1 MQFLS
6 SWKQFMG
13 SLSVLMAL
21 LAFGIY
27 GWQTVMGRVRPHPLS
42 WLLFGLLSATGYL
55 VQRDEG
61 AGAGSWVMGAM
72 TVICFLLSGVSVA
85 KGERSFS
92 RQEWGFLVAGCIVFL
107 FYLLTK
113 EPTLAAVL
121 ATVVDALGF
130 GPTFT
135 RGWRYPHKDSVT
147 SFALNSAKYVPSL
160 FAMGVV
166 SIATCI
172 YPVSL
177 VIMNA
182 AVAVVLVLRRR
193 AAARGRPLGSTV

>member
-1 MQFLS
+1 MLVLS
-6 SWKQFMG
+6 NWKQLMG

-27 GWQTVMGRVRPHPLS
+27 GWQTVVGRVRPHPLS
-42 WLLFGLLSATGYL
+42 WVLFGLLSATGYL

-61 AGAGSWVMGAM
+61 AGAGSWVMGVM
-72 TVICFLLSGVSVA
+72 TIICFLLCGISVA

-92 RQEWGFLVAGCIVFL
+92 GQEWTFLVAGCVVFL
-107 FYLLTK
+107 LYLFTK
-113 EPTLAAVL
+113 EPTVAAVL
-121 ATVVDALGF
+121 ATIVDALGF

-135 RGWRYPHKDSVT
+135 RGWRSPYKDSAT

-160 FAMGVV
+160 FAMGAI

-177 VIMNA
+177 IVMNA
-182 AVAVVLVLRRR
+182 AVAVLLVVRRR
-193 AAARGRPLGSTV
+193 VVAEGAPA

>member
-1 MQFLS
+1 MLFLS
-6 SWKQFMG
+6 SWKQLMG

-27 GWQTVMGRVRPHPLS
+27 GWQTVVGRIRPHPMS

-55 VQRDEG
+55 VQKDEG

-72 TVICFLLSGVSVA
+72 TIICFLLAAMSVA

-92 RQEWGFLVAGCIVFL
+92 RQEWVFLIAGCVVFL
-107 FYLLTK
+107 FYLFTK
-113 EPTLAAVL
+113 EPTVAAVL
-121 ATVVDALGF
+121 ATIVDALGF
-130 GPTFT
+130 GPTFV
-135 RGWRYPHKDSVT
+135 RGWQYPYKDSVT
-147 SFALNSAKYVPSL
+147 SFTLNSAKYVPSL
-160 FAMGVV
+160 FAMGTV
-166 SIATCI
+166 SVATCI

-182 AVAVVLVLRRR
+182 AVAALLILRRR
-193 AAARGRPLGSTV
+193 AVAEAAPVSPPG